1 MEHGHG
7 VGPREALIRADAA
20 SLLYRHGVGGLL
32 VSASASSLIT
42 QLTANSTGMIGVLA
56 WWLVMAAVLLG
67 RAAQAV
73 YWQRVTARNT
83 HRDGSREI
91 MMFAATSL
99 ATAAVWAAFPLLF
112 FDELSGPQRAAMAAI
127 LSGLAGGATT
137 VLSASLALT
146 VSYIAILLLP
156 VSACFLRHP
165 GPENQTLGVLG
176 IVCFLTLTISAR
188 IANNS
193 VLRSLRL
200 TRLNQQLLRE
210 KEIEHEM
217 TASANAELRSLQKA
231 LEDANQG
238 LEIKVRDRTD
248 KLLTEIRER
257 ERYEQELSRLAST
270 DPLTGLCNRSTLT
283 RRLNAA
289 LASARPGTRLAV
301 LFIDLDDFKQVNDV
315 RGHHAGDR
323 VLSTVAERLSRTLGT
338 SCDLARWGGDEFVAV
353 LHNAPTPDAAV
364 RLALELRDEVVK
376 PIDAGN
382 ETVWVDATIGISLFP
397 DHGDTQDKLVRSA
410 DLAMYAAKQ
419 NKHHR
424 VRLFDPALA
433 EQVAKGHFL
442 GQCLSDAISN
452 HKLSVVFQPIVDA
465 SRGNCDALEALVRW
479 KHPEHGSIPPA
490 EFIPMA
496 ERSGDILALGRWVLM
511 EACRAATKWP
521 GSPAVSVNVS
531 AAQVLAGYIIDDV
544 KDALAATGLPAD
556 RLHLELTETAFAG
569 DFDGVVPVLATLRGM
584 GIRVS
589 LDDFGTGFSSLS
601 YLQRLPVD
609 TLKIDKAFVAGMEN
623 ESKSIVKA
631 IISMAE
637 ALGYGIVAEGVES
650 RKQMT
655 SLLALGVERQQG
667 YHFARPLPAGAVE
680 GWLRTWRLS
689 EDVTTD
695 VTTGHASAG

>member
-7 VGPREALIRADAA
+7 VGPREALIRNDAA

-32 VSASASSLIT
+32 VSASASSLLA
-42 QLTANSTGMIGVLA
+42 QLTANSTGMVGVFA
-56 WWLVMAAVLLG
+56 WWLVMAAVLLA

-73 YWQRVTARNT
+73 YWQRVTARSTN
-83 HRDGSREI
+83 RDGSREI
-91 MMFAATSL
+91 LAFAATSL
-99 ATAAVWAAFPLLF
+99 ATAIVWAAFPLLF

-127 LSGLAGGATT
+127 LSGLAGGATA

-146 VSYIAILLLP
+146 VSYIGILLLP

-165 GPENQTLGVLG
+165 GPENQALGVLG

-193 VLRSLRL
+193 VIRSLRL

-210 KEIEHEM
+210 KEIEHDM
-217 TASANAELRSLQKA
+217 TANANAELRSLQKA

-248 KLLTEIRER
+248 KLLSEIRER

-283 RRLNAA
+283 RRLNAS

-323 VLSTVAERLSRTLGT
+323 VLSAVAERLSQTLGA
-338 SCDLARWGGDEFVAV
+338 SCDLGRWGGDEFVAV
-353 LHNAPTPDAAV
+353 VHAATPDAAV
-364 RLALELRDEVVK
+364 RLALELREQVVR
-376 PIDAGN
+376 PIDAGGQ
-382 ETVWVDATIGISLFP
+382 TVWVDATIGISLFP

-452 HKLSVVFQPIVDA
+452 HKLSVVFQPIVSA
-465 SRGNCDALEALVRW
+465 SSRTCHALEALVRW

-511 EACRAATKWP
+511 ESCRAAVNWP
-521 GSPAVSVNVS
+521 GRPAVSVNVS
-531 AAQVLAGYIIDDV
+531 ATQVLAGYIIDDV
-544 KDALAATGLPAD
+544 KDALAGSGLPPD

-569 DFDGVVPVLATLRGM
+569 DFDGVVPVLATLRGL
-584 GIRVS
+584 GVRVS

-631 IISMAE
+631 IISMAD

-650 RKQMT
+650 ERQM
-655 SLLALGVERQQG
+655 SALLAFGVDRQQG
-667 YHFARPLPAGAVE
+667 FYFARPLDADAVA
-680 GWLRTWRLS
+680 GWLENWPVSEAART
-689 EDVTTD
+689 
-695 VTTGHASAG
+695 GQASVG

>member
-1 MEHGHG
+1 MDSASGA
-7 VGPREALIRADAA
+7 GPREALIRADAA
-20 SLLYRHGVGGLL
+20 SLLHRHGVGGLL
-32 VSASASSLIT
+32 VSASAASLLA
-42 QLTANSTGMIGVLA
+42 QLTVSSTQMAGVLA
-56 WWLVMAAVLLG
+56 WWLVMVAVLLG
-67 RAAQAV
+67 RGAQTL
-73 YWQRVTARNT
+73 YWRRFTAPRPVRN
-83 HRDGSREI
+83 GSREI
-91 MMFAATSL
+91 VLFSITSL
-99 ATAAVWAAFPLLF
+99 MTASVWAAFPLLF
-112 FDELSGPQRAAMAAI
+112 FQDLTGPQRAVMAAI

-137 VLSASLALT
+137 VLSASLPLT
-146 VSYIAILLLP
+146 VTYLAILLLP

-165 GPENQTLGVLG
+165 GAENQTLGVLG

-210 KEIEHEM
+210 KELEHEM
-217 TASANAELRSLQKA
+217 TATANAELRSLQRA

-238 LEIKVRDRTD
+238 LELKVRDRTD

-283 RRLNAA
+283 RRLNGS
-289 LASARPGTRLAV
+289 LASRGSKRLAV

-323 VLSTVAERLSRTLGT
+323 VLSAVAERLSRALGAPG
-338 SCDLARWGGDEFVAV
+338 DLARWGGDEFVA
-353 LHNAPTPDAAV
+353 LLEGATPDAAIQV
-364 RLALELRDEVVK
+364 ATELRNQVVQ
-376 PIDAGN
+376 PIDVGG

-419 NKHHR
+419 QKHHR

-452 HKLSVVFQPIVDA
+452 HKLSVVFQPIVNA
-465 SRGNCDALEALVRW
+465 SNGSCPALEALVRW
-479 KHPEHGSIPPA
+479 NHPEHGWIPPA

-511 EACRAATKWP
+511 EACRAATRWP
-521 GSPAVSVNVS
+521 GGPAVSVNVS
-531 AAQVLAGYIIDDV
+531 AAQILAGFIVEDV
-544 KDALAATGLPAD
+544 EAALATSGLPAG

-569 DFDGVVPVLATLRGM
+569 DFDGVVPVLAALRRL

-601 YLQRLPVD
+601 YLQKLPVD
-609 TLKIDKAFVAGMEN
+609 TLKIDKAFVAGMES
-623 ESKSIVKA
+623 ESKSIVRA
-631 IISMAE
+631 IISMAD
-637 ALGYGIVAEGVES
+637 ALGYGIVAEGVETE
-650 RKQMT
+650 RQM
-655 SLLALGVERQQG
+655 SALLALGVERQQG
-667 YHFARPLPAGAVE
+667 YYFSRPLNGGSVVEWLEQWRVPGAEQATAG
-680 GWLRTWRLS
+680 S
-689 EDVTTD
+689 P
-695 VTTGHASAG
+695 SAA